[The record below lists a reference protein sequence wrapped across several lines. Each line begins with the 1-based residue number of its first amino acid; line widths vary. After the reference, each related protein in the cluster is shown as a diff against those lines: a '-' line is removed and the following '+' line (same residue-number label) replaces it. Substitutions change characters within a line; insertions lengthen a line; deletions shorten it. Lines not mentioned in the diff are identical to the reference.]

1 MTSQVHTKVLL
12 IQFYSNWTFIAFN
25 LPKQEDS
32 KAQQNKK
39 ADIKIF
45 VSIVIAGVKHHRE
58 LHGNDPG

>member
-1 MTSQVHTKVLL
+1 MMM
-12 IQFYSNWTFIAFN
+12 QFLFCINSNSNWTFIALN

-45 VSIVIAGVKHHRE
+45 VSKGIVEVKHHGE
-58 LHGNDPG
+58 SQGNDAS